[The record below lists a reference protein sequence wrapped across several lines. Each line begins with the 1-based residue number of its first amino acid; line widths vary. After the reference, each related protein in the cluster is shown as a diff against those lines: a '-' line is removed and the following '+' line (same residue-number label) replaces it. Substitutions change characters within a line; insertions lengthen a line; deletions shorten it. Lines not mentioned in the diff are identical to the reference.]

1 MFKKPICLTGFQ
13 DKRRLKIKSMTND
26 RIEQRTCPYIE
37 CVENKQKKNVLAL
50 TPHVVCREANVLYGC
65 AVCG

>member
-1 MFKKPICLTGFQ
+1 
-13 DKRRLKIKSMTND
+13 MTND
-26 RIEQRTCPYIE
+26 RIEQRICPYIE